1 MSRYVVSYAGLTF
14 AYGFDRPLSEYFLS
28 VSGPGRK
35 IVQFANENGISLS
48 SISCDY
54 TDDGEQILDTDD
66 EVFIHLVGCLSADDT
81 AGNKSNLLD
90 AMWRFKLDEVVPT
103 AHIVAAE
110 MDLPF

>member
-1 MSRYVVSYAGLTF
+1 MSRYVVTHAGLTF

-35 IVQFANENGISLS
+35 MVEFAGANGIPLS

-81 AGNKSNLLD
+81 AGNKSNFVH
-90 AMWRFKLDEVVPT
+90 AMCNYGLNNVVPPD
-103 AHIVAAE
+103 HIWRATLE
-110 MDLPF
+110 LPF